1 MIEIVLDRLPGV
13 LGRRGDGR
21 SSLYS
26 DIAEGLWT
34 PPIRM
39 GRASTWPA
47 HETQAI
53 LAAHVAGATDDE
65 IRQLVFGDLLTRRK
79 SLMPRIG
86 PETEAA

>member
-13 LGRRGDGR
+13 LARRGDGR

-65 IRQLVFGDLLTRRK
+65 IRQLVRDLLTRRK